1 MTKYEIQVK
10 IAEWISAGV
19 PKHKV
24 FAQLSCKGEP
34 DEVLANLIACYAHPP
49 LCAKYRVKVS
59 FLVLW
64 MLLRAAAASFLLIST
79 RAAEIPTGFILF
91 SVVTI
96 VIPVLFAV
104 GFWKN
109 MANAYNAYIRLFM
122 AEAPLMLYVVT
133 PLGLALVIVL
143 VLGLEALCAYSLRNR
158 LFPDFAQ
165 ESRTVGG
172 KYMFSDFSE

>member
-1 MTKYEIQVK
+1 MRSQP
-10 IAEWISAGV
+10 ISSPAT
-19 PKHKV
+19 PI
-24 FAQLSCKGEP
+24 L
-34 DEVLANLIACYAHPP
+34 P

-64 MLLRAAAASFLLIST
+64 MLRRAAAASVLLIST
-79 RAAEIPTGFILF
+79 RATEIPTGFILS

-109 MANAYNAYIRLFM
+109 MANAYNAYIRLFI

-143 VLGLEALCAYSLRNR
+143 VLGLEALYAYSLRNR

-165 ESRTVGG
+165 DSRTAGG
-172 KYMFSDFSE
+172 KYMFSDFSERSSGSPASQKIGGTGSVSLWFATMRL